1 MSKKLPFSEPTQSF
15 CWGWSLRYE
24 LVHGWERGVFR
35 GSYSLLFATHFL
47 LTLGNFKRHKLTH
60 SGVKAFGCQYCES
73 KFTTPAGQ
81 KQHEATHS
89 AVKPYSCK
97 LCDKSYVNSSKLRTH
112 VLTAHA
118 AKKPTCK
125 FCDKSYVN
133 LSKLKAH
140 ILNKHADENPP
151 NDVMWKLNDYMRN
164 GNDFTEYQIPKSFSS
179 DNSPMTS
186 V

>member
-1 MSKKLPFSEPTQSF
+1 MH
-15 CWGWSLRYE
+15 C
-24 LVHGWERGVFR
+24 WERGVFR

-89 AVKPYSCK
+89 SVKPYSCK

-140 ILNKHADENPP
+140 VLAKHADEKPP
-151 NDVMWKLNDYMRN
+151 NNVMWKLNENKRH
-164 GNDFTEYQIPKSFSS
+164 GNDFTEYRIPKSF
-179 DNSPMTS
+179 DN
-186 V
+186 